1 MSGSVRLPYPGLRPF
16 KRDETDLFF
25 GRESCVDEMVGR
37 LSATR
42 FLAVLGPSGSG
53 KSSLVRTGLLDALEI
68 GLMAGAG
75 PRWLIVEMRPGGR
88 PIENLARALQRTAGD
103 GVDRAP
109 LASQLRRGPRSVI
122 HWCREGNLPGRTNLL
137 ILVDQFEELFR
148 YADYAGREDAERF
161 VALLLESAAAEQAP
175 IYVVLTMRSE
185 FLGPCALFPNLAER
199 INAGLYLVRRMT
211 REEMREA
218 IEGPAGVCGF
228 TIERALVS
236 RLLNDLASFAP
247 WEDERSV
254 DQLQLLARR
263 ADQLPVLQHVLNRL
277 WLRARSAEQ
286 DGPVTLHLA
295 DYEALGG
302 LGGALN
308 AHAEEVLASI
318 GPEYE
323 ATARTVFRA
332 LVSGSTVATA
342 VRRPCRVEEL
352 VNLAGGDRAAVERV
366 VDAFRAPE
374 CNFLIGSDQGP
385 LTPETVIDISHESL
399 IRQWSRLRQWAQDEA
414 RAAGEYRDLEKS
426 ASRWQAG
433 HGALLGKR
441 DLDATMA
448 WWERERPNTAWAER
462 YGGNFALA
470 TQYLDKSKRGVTI
483 QRFSRGAYGGFVL
496 LFLVA
501 GSIIAYQYWR
511 NQRLLAATQADLVGT
526 SYMLGES
533 ATKGQLN
540 YVLAMVYFLKAAKLG
555 SLDGAYRVGYLYA
568 QGNGVK
574 QSYPMAVIWYGKAAG
589 SGYAA
594 AENDLGYLY
603 DYGLGVPQD
612 NNKAAEFYRKAADQ
626 GDATAEYNLG
636 WDYDNGVGVKR
647 QDSHA
652 AADWYRKAADQG
664 DGAAQTNLG
673 YFYEHGRGVKQDYA
687 KAAELYR
694 KAADQGDEVAENNLG
709 YFYEHGLGVKQNYAK
724 AAELYRKAA
733 NQGGATAED
742 HLSSLYERGL
752 GVDQNYAMAAD
763 WYRQAADQGDAP
775 AEAELGY
782 LYEHGLGVKQ
792 DYAEAAKLYRKA
804 AGKGDSTAEYD
815 LGLLYAEGR
824 GVKQDFAQAAE
835 WYRKAAIQ
843 GDEAAQSNLG
853 YLYEHGLGVKQD
865 YAEAAEWYRKAA
877 LQGDSAA
884 EFDLGFLYAEGRGVK
899 QDFAQAAEWYRKAA
913 LQGDGDAAYNLGNL
927 YDAGHGVPQSDAEAM
942 RWFAKDS
949 ATGDSDGERRI
960 GDILAREKKYDEA
973 LAAYRK
979 SVRLAQAALVANPN
993 DSDAKEA
1000 IPLLAG
1006 DVGDVAYEFLLQGE
1020 FKKALDT
1027 ANLSVGLMPESVWL
1041 QSNRAD
1047 ALMMLGK
1054 TDEARAIYLRFRA
1067 VKDAGNGQSWTDGVL
1082 SDFAALR
1089 KKGFSSPLM
1098 AEIETTLRTTTG
1110 EADPTGQP

>member
-1 MSGSVRLPYPGLRPF
+1 MNGSIRLPYPGLRPF

-75 PRWLIVEMRPGGR
+75 PRWLIVEMRPGGQ
-88 PIENLARALQRTAGD
+88 PIENLARALLRAPGGGVAHEGVAREGVAHE
-103 GVDRAP
+103 GVDWAS
-109 LASQLRRGPRSVI
+109 LASQLGRGPRSVI
-122 HWCREGNLPGRTNLL
+122 QWSREGNLPERTNLL

-161 VALLLESAAAEQAP
+161 VALLLESAAAGQAP

-277 WLRARSAEQ
+277 WLRARVAEQ
-286 DGPVTLHLA
+286 DGKITLRLA

-318 GPEYE
+318 GPEYG
-323 ATARTVFRA
+323 ATAGAVFRA

-342 VRRPCRVEEL
+342 VRRPCRVDEL
-352 VNLAGGDRAAVERV
+352 VNLAGGERARVERV

-374 CNFLIGSDQGP
+374 CNFLVASDQGP

-414 RAAGEYRDLEKS
+414 RAADEYRDLEKS

-441 DLDATMA
+441 DLDATTA
-448 WWERERPNTAWAER
+448 WWERERPNAAWAER

-470 TQYLDKSKRGVTI
+470 AQYLDKSKRGITI

-533 ATKGQLN
+533 ATKGRQD
-540 YVLAMVYFLKAAKLG
+540 YVLAMVYFRKAAKLG
-555 SLDGAYRVGYLYA
+555 SLDGAYRIGYLYER
-568 QGNGVK
+568 GYGVK
-574 QSYPMAVIWYGKAAG
+574 KDYGQAVFWYGKSAG
-589 SGYAA
+589 GGYAA

-603 DYGLGVPQD
+603 DYGRGVRQD
-612 NNKAAEFYRKAADQ
+612 NGKAAALYAKAAAQ

-636 WDYDNGVGVKR
+636 WDYDQGVGVKR

-652 AADWYRKAADQG
+652 AAEWYRKAAEQGDEAAQTNLGYLYEHGRGVKRDFAQAAAWYRKAADQ
-664 DGAAQTNLG
+664 D
-673 YFYEHGRGVKQDYA
+673 
-687 KAAELYR
+687 
-694 KAADQGDEVAENNLG
+694 DQVAENNLG
-709 YFYEHGLGVKQNYAK
+709 YFYEHSLGVKQNYAE

-733 NQGGATAED
+733 VQGAAMAQY
-742 HLSSLYERGL
+742 HLGSLYEHGL
-752 GVDQNYAMAAD
+752 GVEQDYAMAAD
-763 WYRQAADQGDAP
+763 WYHQAADQGDTA
-775 AEAELGY
+775 AETDLGY
-782 LYEHGLGVKQ
+782 
-792 DYAEAAKLYRKA
+792 
-804 AGKGDSTAEYD
+804 
-815 LGLLYAEGR
+815 
-824 GVKQDFAQAAE
+824 F
-835 WYRKAAIQ
+835 
-843 GDEAAQSNLG
+843 
-853 YLYEHGLGVKQD
+853 YEHGLGVKQD

-877 LQGDSAA
+877 LQGD
-884 EFDLGFLYAEGRGVK
+884 E
-899 QDFAQAAEWYRKAA
+899 
-913 LQGDGDAAYNLGNL
+913 DAAYNLGNL

-942 RWFAKDS
+942 RWFAKD
-949 ATGDSDGERRI
+949 AAAGDPDGERRI
-960 GDILAREKKYDEA
+960 GDILARRKKYDEA

-979 SVRLAQAALVANPN
+979 SVRLAQAALAANPKN
-993 DSDAKEA
+993 SDSKEA
-1000 IPLLAG
+1000 IRLAAEDIG
-1006 DVGDVAYEFLLQGE
+1006 SVAYEFLLQGE
-1020 FKKALDT
+1020 FQKALDT
-1027 ANLSVGLMPESVWL
+1027 ANLSIGLAPEVVWL
-1041 QSNRAD
+1041 RSNRAD

-1054 TDEARAIYLRFRA
+1054 TNEARAIYLRFRGM
-1067 VKDAGNGQSWTDGVL
+1067 KDAGNGQSWNDGVL

-1089 KKGFSSPLM
+1089 KKGLSSPLM
-1098 AEIETTLRTTTG
+1098 AEIETALRATTST
-1110 EADPTGQP
+1110 ADPKSQP